1 MANKWIKRERWQRK
15 KIKIG
20 ENFTKFSKKCDCQ
33 SIKSSRGTVK
43 RLENYNAKEKRI
55 GPKC

>member
-43 RLENYNAKEKRI
+43 PLRELQCKGEKIRS
-55 GPKC
+55 KS